1 VKAFLTNSLARSKFD
16 GLQPKLT
23 YDSSANPHE
32 DFSGYEVNSRCPNIC
47 QDPHSYEKMD
57 RQEDF
62 HWSPPTRRQE
72 EIDR

>member
-32 DFSGYEVNSRCPNIC
+32 DFSEDEVDSGYPNI
-47 QDPHSYEKMD
+47 P
-57 RQEDF
+57 
-62 HWSPPTRRQE
+62 
-72 EIDR
+72 